1 MAAQE
6 SASAST
12 PAPGA
17 VRLAVAAVGAVNIG
31 VAIDAVLQAIP
42 AKGALTALPR
52 RQGALC
58 GVAEHAGRL
67 VPVVDLARWVEL
79 GAPQAGEDVA
89 ERVMMLSDGRRTI
102 GLKVDSIRG
111 LTDVAPQALS
121 QVHHDDDGEEVFH
134 TVVKSADM
142 GLVLSILDVGR
153 LIALASAWHE
163 SREELDAQA
172 APAAHRLR
180 PEDETVL
187 SALLAVGDVR
197 VALPAAELAEVVP
210 LPELLAIGTAGSNRY
225 CKWRDRTIPV
235 INVGALLGQPDT
247 GQAGL
252 LAIVQR
258 DGLTLGLLVREA
270 IELRPLTIAGADVRD
285 DGIAATIFEEGAG
298 EVRVI
303 DTGLLFA
310 RTPEANISKS
320 GAPAQDKREAQRA
333 NTSAYI
339 VFQTDQACAASIDAM
354 EEILPLRAEHLD
366 GPERLAANIEWRGQ
380 AVRLVDLRTGP
391 EPSPARPSARIIV
404 VKGTNGYAGY
414 VVRHVL
420 LLIPPHTGW
429 LYRMALAGAGPVEFI
444 TTGEGSDQVSYRTVD
459 LANMK

>member
-1 MAAQE
+1 MAAIE
-6 SASAST
+6 AA
-12 PAPGA
+12 PAAHPPQA
-17 VRLAVAAVGAVNIG
+17 VRLAVASVGAVHIG

-79 GAPQAGEDVA
+79 GAPRTDVEIA

-102 GLKVDSIRG
+102 GLKVDSILG
-111 LTDVAPQALS
+111 LTDVDAPALS
-121 QVHHDDDGEEVFH
+121 RVHHDDDSEEVFH
-134 TVVKSADM
+134 TVVKSEDM

-163 SREELDAQA
+163 SNGDGGAGDAPSAHQA
-172 APAAHRLR
+172 QPQ
-180 PEDETVL
+180 DEKVL

-197 VALPAAELAEVVP
+197 VALPAAELAEVIP
-210 LPELLAIGTAGSNRY
+210 LPELLAVGTVGSNRY
-225 CKWRDRTIPV
+225 CKWRERTIPV

-247 GQAGL
+247 GRARL
-252 LAIVQR
+252 LAVVQR

-270 IELRPLTIAGADVRD
+270 IELRPLGIAGAVVSDG
-285 DGIAATIFEEGAG
+285 GIAATIFEEGTG
-298 EVRVI
+298 EIRVI
-303 DTGLLFA
+303 DTGSLFA
-310 RTPEANISKS
+310 RTPEANISKT

-333 NTSAYI
+333 NTGAYI
-339 VFQTDQACAASIDAM
+339 VFQTDQAFAASIDAM
-354 EEILPLRAEHLD
+354 EEILPLRAEHMD
-366 GPERLAANIEWRGQ
+366 GLERLAANIDWRGQ
-380 AVRLVDLRTGP
+380 ALRLVDLRTGP
-391 EPSPARPSARIIV
+391 EPASAKPSARVIV
-404 VKGTNGYAGY
+404 VKGRDGYAGY

-444 TTGEGSDQVSYRTVD
+444 TTGEGAEQVSYRTVD
-459 LANMK
+459 LANAQ